1 MILKLLFSAIEIAC
15 WYGFTALERE
25 RAYKGWKA
33 REKGAR
39 KESDKAVHDNDER
52 PARSGHRPR
61 GT

>member
-1 MILKLLFSAIEIAC
+1 MVK
-15 WYGFTALERE
+15 YGFTALERE